1 MSLVSSNIIM
11 GGLNMLLSIK
21 QNITFRYYP
30 VYRTLVAC
38 LHVWL
43 DTYPEDFRQPPH
55 HPALQQLLAFTQLH
69 LPGSELHSKVAF
81 AYFSYLIIMYKTFP
95 KI

>member
-1 MSLVSSNIIM
+1 MIENCDII
-11 GGLNMLLSIK
+11 
-21 QNITFRYYP
+21 

-43 DTYPEDFRQPPH
+43 DTYPEDFRQSPH

-69 LPGSELHSKVAF
+69 LPGSELHSKVRD
-81 AYFSYLIIMYKTFP
+81 L
-95 KI
+95 